1 MFFLCSVNFIIKPI
15 SGDLKIITLL
25 IHSYY
30 IVIFCAIILSRKYMQ
45 IKNVKQTFLIF
56 LSLIILSLAFY
67 SYASESSSSNKNIF
81 LDSDQDGL
89 SDEEEKSYGTDPN
102 NSDTDGDSYSDGVEI
117 KTGYDP
123 LKPAPGDKIT
133 RENKP
138 VIIDPSPAVLGAT
151 DEKNFTQEISDKVS
165 QIIEEKQSS
174 SDLLNVSGG
183 TNSNATSS
191 PSLTVEE
198 LQNLID
204 EVVDENSLKADL
216 LPEVSINDIQIVRQ
230 NYGKLSETERKDRE
244 KEDFVKY
251 ISSVFYIVSS
261 NSPLPISSGS
271 DYNSILQSLKETIN
285 RAISTRNSSNLDDL
299 AKSGENMLTQM
310 KDVEVP
316 EKLAD
321 MHIQALRL
329 AMSAANMKNYIKKS
343 NNDPVGDLVNYTKLT
358 NFVNEL
364 TVFGE
369 EASKKAQEYGI
380 SYDDDLK
387 QRLKTQGVILPE
399 SNAST
404 SSQ

>member
-1 MFFLCSVNFIIKPI
+1 
-15 SGDLKIITLL
+15 
-25 IHSYY
+25 
-30 IVIFCAIILSRKYMQ
+30 MQ